1 MASPAAYSNLAF
13 VPAPRPIRQSV
24 TELKLAAQAEHD
36 RELRFKRK
44 VDQTNSILDR
54 HEARIAQYSLEIAAL
69 QKRKAFLQARSERI
83 EDRALTEMEN
93 LGAKKLAGIRHELE
107 ARPSG
112 NQAVVIDNESLIPPK
127 YMRQPPTPPKAPD
140 KVAIKTVLSRSYA
153 PDATEQEIAEGQSI
167 QGVHLAQ
174 KVSLVRT

>member
-1 MASPAAYSNLAF
+1 MASPAAYANLAIL
-13 VPAPRPIRQSV
+13 PPPRPIRQSSA
-24 TELKLAAQAEHD
+24 ELKRAAIAEHE

-44 VDQTNSILDR
+44 VDQTNRVLDR
-54 HEARIAQYSLEIAAL
+54 HEARIEKFSLQIAAL
-69 QKRKAFLQARSERI
+69 QKRKTFQQARAARI
-83 EDRALTEMEN
+83 EDRALTEMET

-112 NQAVVIDNESLIPPK
+112 NPAVVVDNESLIPAK

-140 KVAIKTVLSRSYA
+140 KVAIKAVLARGYA
-153 PDATEQEIAEGQSI
+153 PDATEQEIAEAQII

-174 KVSLVRT
+174 TVSLLRK

>member
-24 TELKLAAQAEHD
+24 TELKIAAQAE
-36 RELRFKRK
+36 RESELRFKRK
-44 VDQTNSILDR
+44 VDQTNSVLDR
-54 HEARIAQYSLEIAAL
+54 HEARIEKFSLEIAAL
-69 QKRKAFLQARSERI
+69 QKRKAFAESRAQRI
-83 EDRALTEMEN
+83 EDRALTEMET
-93 LGAKKLAGIRHELE
+93 LGAKKLAGLRHELE

-112 NQAVVIDNESLIPPK
+112 NPAVVVDNESLIPPQ
-127 YMRQPPTPPKAPD
+127 YMRQPPAPPKAPD
-140 KVAIKTVLSRSYA
+140 KILIKTVLSRSYA